1 MAEHAT
7 TRDGIRIEYTLRPGD
22 AGKRVVLIHS
32 LALDRSVW
40 DGVAEHLT
48 AAGAAVLTYDARG
61 HGASERPA
69 GPYTVDLFANDL
81 ADLLDAVGWK
91 SARVAGASMGGSVAL
106 AFAVAH
112 PARLAGLGLIDTT
125 AWYGPQAPA
134 QWEARAR
141 KAASEGF
148 GSMVEF
154 QATRWFSDAFRAQHP
169 DVVERY
175 SNLFLR
181 NDVAAYAASCRML
194 GTFDLRARLGEI
206 DAPTAIVVGE
216 EDYATPVAMSEG
228 LHASVAGSRLTVIK
242 GARHL
247 TPVEVPQRIALE
259 LEQLLA
265 AAAV

>member
-1 MAEHAT
+1 M
-7 TRDGIRIEYTLRPGD
+7 RDGVRIEYSLRPGD
-22 AGKRVVLIHS
+22 AGKRFALIHS

-40 DGVAEHLT
+40 DGVAERLT

-91 SARVAGASMGGSVAL
+91 SARVAGASMGGCVAL
-106 AFAVAH
+106 AFAISH

-134 QWEARAR
+134 QWEDRAQ
-141 KAASEGF
+141 KAASAGF

-175 SNLFLR
+175 SNVFLR
-181 NDVAAYAASCRML
+181 NDVAAYAASCLML

-206 DAPTAIVVGE
+206 KVPTAIVVGE
-216 EDYATPVAMSEG
+216 EDYATPVVMSEA
-228 LHASVAGSRLTVIK
+228 LRAAVAGSTLTVIE

-247 TPVEVPQRIALE
+247 TPVEVPQRIASE